1 MNPAPVAPVKN
12 SNSVMA
18 NSVDMM
24 ETGSGRQTLCHYR
37 SQARNDVPLF
47 S

>member
-1 MNPAPVAPVKN
+1 MNPAPVAPEKN

-24 ETGSGRQTLCHYR
+24 ETGSKAVSVPL
-37 SQARNDVPLF
+37 SVQARNDVP
-47 S
+47 